1 MEFTET
7 QIPDVVVID
16 PVVYE
21 DDRGFFMETWQEQKF
36 RDAGIDAKFVQ
47 DSHSRSS
54 FGTLRG
60 LHYQISQAQGKLI
73 RVLHGEA
80 FDVAVDLRKSSPT
93 FGQWVGE
100 LLSAGNR
107 KLIWIPPGFAHGFL
121 VLSEYADFEYH
132 LTDFYAPQHERTI
145 LWNDRDLAIAWPLPP
160 DQEPLLSEKDKAG
173 VLLKN
178 AEVYA

>member
-1 MEFTET
+1 MEFTAT
-7 QIPDVVVID
+7 RIPDVIVID

-21 DDRGFFMETWQEQKF
+21 DARGFFMETWNERKF

-54 FGTLRG
+54 FGALRG
-60 LHYQISQAQGKLI
+60 LHYQLSQPQGKLI
-73 RVLHGEA
+73 RVIQGEV

-100 LLSAGNR
+100 TLSAGNR
-107 KLIWIPPGFAHGFL
+107 KLIWIPTGFAHGFL
-121 VLSEYADFEYH
+121 VVSEYADLEYC

-145 LWNDRDLAIAWPLPP
+145 RWDDPDLAITWPLV
-160 DQEPLLSEKDKAG
+160 DGQEPLLSEKDAAG
-173 VLLKN
+173 VFL
-178 AEVYA
+178 ADADVYA

>member
-7 QIPDVVVID
+7 QIPDVIVID

-21 DDRGFFMETWQEQKF
+21 DARGFFMETWQEQKF

-54 FGTLRG
+54 HGTLRG
-60 LHYQISQAQGKLI
+60 LHYQVSQPQGKLI

-100 LLSAGNR
+100 VLSAGNR

-132 LTDFYAPQHERTI
+132 LTDFYAPEHERTI
-145 LWNDRDLAIAWPLPP
+145 RWDDPDLAIAWPLTP
-160 DQEPLLSEKDKAG
+160 DQVPLLSEKDGAG
-173 VLLKN
+173 ELLRN
-178 AEVYA
+178 AEIYA

>member
-1 MEFTET
+1 MEFTAT
-7 QIPDVVVID
+7 QIQDVIVID

-21 DDRGFFMETWQEQKF
+21 DARGFFMETWQEQKF

-47 DSHSRSS
+47 DSHSRSA

-60 LHYQISQAQGKLI
+60 LHYQVSQPQGKLI

-100 LLSAGNR
+100 TLSAGNR

-132 LTDFYAPQHERTI
+132 LTDFYAPEHERTI
-145 LWNDRDLAIAWPLPP
+145 CWNDPDLAISWPLAAG
-160 DQEPLLSEKDKAG
+160 QEPILSDKDAAG
-173 VLLKN
+173 VLLKD
-178 AEVYA
+178 ADVYA